1 MNKIKHELFE
11 FYKMSASGNDFIMI
25 DNREKVVDHLFPDV
39 RDFILKVCRRR
50 LSAGADGLILIEKSG
65 TVDFSWRFF
74 NADGSEADMCGNGGR
89 CAARFA
95 FVNGIAGKRMAFET
109 LAGVMKAEILG
120 SQVKLQ
126 LTTPTDL
133 KLDYSVALEHRE
145 LFVSSVNTG
154 VPHVILLTD
163 DVDHAPVEELGRV
176 LRYHKEF
183 SPHGTNVDF
192 VTVLDKENVKLRT
205 YERGVEGETLACGT
219 GAVATSV
226 VLKHKGLI
234 GGRVNLL
241 TRGGEILRVTVGDEV
256 YLEGDARIIYTGK
269 LMREAIE

>member
-1 MNKIKHELFE
+1 MSEMDHQLLD

-25 DNREKVVDHLFPDV
+25 DNREKVVDQLFPDV
-39 RDFILKVCRRR
+39 RDLVVKVCRHR
-50 LSAGADGLILIEKSG
+50 LSVGADGLILIEKSAK
-65 TVDFSWRFF
+65 VDFSWRFF

-95 FVNGIAGKRMAFET
+95 FVKGIAGKTMAFET
-109 LAGVMKAEILG
+109 AAGVMKAEILG

-133 KLDYSVALEHRE
+133 KLDYSVVLEHRE

-163 DVDHAPVEELGRV
+163 DIEHAPVEELGRV
-176 LRYHKEF
+176 LRYHKVF
-183 SPHGTNVDF
+183 SPQGTNVDF
-192 VTVLDKENVKLRT
+192 VTVIDDKNVKLRT

-219 GAVATSV
+219 GAVAASV
-226 VLKHKGLI
+226 VLKEKGLT
-234 GGRVNLL
+234 GNVVNLL
-241 TRGGEILRVTVGDEV
+241 TRGGETLRVSVGEEV
-256 YLEGDARIIYTGK
+256 YLEGDARIIYIGK
-269 LMREAIE
+269 LMQDAID

>member
-1 MNKIKHELFE
+1 MSEMDGQLLD

-25 DNREKVVDHLFPDV
+25 DNREKVVDQLFSDV
-39 RDFILKVCRRR
+39 RDLVVKVCRHR
-50 LSAGADGLILIEKSG
+50 LSVGADGLILIEKSA

-95 FVNGIAGKRMAFET
+95 FVKGIAGKKMAFET

-133 KLDYSVALEHRE
+133 KLDYPVILEHRE

-163 DVDHAPVEELGRV
+163 DIEHAPVEELGRV
-176 LRYHKEF
+176 LRYHKVF
-183 SPHGTNVDF
+183 SPQGTNVDF
-192 VTVLDKENVKLRT
+192 VTVIDDKNVKLRT

-219 GAVATSV
+219 GAVAASV
-226 VLKHKGLI
+226 VLKEKGLT
-234 GGRVNLL
+234 GNVVNLL
-241 TRGGEILRVTVGDEV
+241 TRGGETLRVSVGEEV
-256 YLEGDARIIYTGK
+256 YLEGDARIIYIGK
-269 LMREAIE
+269 LMQDAID